1 MENNE
6 IQDQG
11 RNVQEMV
18 DTPGWKLIDGKIESQ
33 IRYNEDEADKLQ
45 EDTLKLL
52 EDGNSLESIQAR
64 SIALRERAGGL
75 KIVRNIINQVLSDK
89 EAAENRIRENK

>member
-1 MENNE
+1 
-6 IQDQG
+6 
-11 RNVQEMV
+11 MV